1 MSANWAEENL
11 NTIRTLMERASVY
24 RRALAPISI
33 VAGMLGIIAA
43 GLAQVAGWT
52 GKDYF
57 AGYWMSVAAI
67 TGGVVLILMHRQ
79 AIKAG
84 EKFWSPPTRRVAQAM
99 MPLLVAGLIL
109 GILELGDL
117 PATNPDSIRLA
128 ALWMILYGGAVHS
141 AGFFMRRGL
150 KLLGWIYLILGS
162 LCLFF
167 QESGQIPWLNESR
180 AHLVM
185 GWAFGFNHLA
195 YGLYLRL
202 TSEPQEIE

>member
-11 NTIRTLMERASVY
+11 NTIRILMERASVY

-52 GKDYF
+52 AKDYF

-67 TGGVVLILMHRQ
+67 TGGLVLILMHRQ

-99 MPLLVAGLIL
+99 MPLLAAGLIL
-109 GILELGDL
+109 GILELGGL
-117 PATNPDSIRLA
+117 SAANPDSIRLA
-128 ALWMILYGGAVHS
+128 ALWMILYGAALHS

-150 KLLGWIYLILGS
+150 KLLGWGYLILGS
-162 LCLFF
+162 LCLCA
-167 QESGQIPWLNESR
+167 QEFGQLPWLNNSQ
-180 AHLVM
+180 AHLLM
-185 GWAFGFNHLA
+185 GWAFGVNNLA

-202 TSEPQEIE
+202 TSEPQQAE